1 MEKDFG
7 QKPKKKKYKS
17 YRTKSSP
24 KEAQDIAELREKIEL
39 HNGLLKYQ
47 ELIDF
52 YYISSK

>member
-17 YRTKSSP
+17 YRTKPSP

-39 HNGLLKYQ
+39 HNGRLKYQ
-47 ELIDF
+47 ALIDF